1 MTAPAPR
8 QTRARPAPAATGTGA
23 ALLVVLSGV
32 VGALHVWKLAPAL
45 PTLSAELGLTLVQS
59 GFLLSVVQV
68 AGMVLGTVVGL
79 FGDRIGLRRGLVLG
93 LGLLTGGSVV
103 GMLSAGYWPLLA
115 SRVLEGVGFMLIAIC
130 APALIRRT
138 VPPGRVSVLVGLWGT
153 HIPIAAAASM
163 LLGGLL
169 SETLG
174 WRAWWGAAAVL
185 SALAA
190 VVVAVVLPPDPP
202 HASVHGVRER
212 LALTLRA
219 PGPWLVALI
228 FLLYTAQWNGVV
240 QFLPSMYA
248 DAGIEAAT
256 AAWLSA
262 LVAGIN
268 AVGNVGAGRALQRGV
283 RPVVLWCLGFAV
295 LALAAV
301 VAFGLAPHLDT
312 GLQLGVRYGAVLVFS
327 AVGGVVPATSIATL
341 MRVAPTPTTI
351 ATTLG
356 LGAQFNALGQ
366 FVGPPAVAAV
376 AQATGTWD
384 LTWTVTGG
392 LAVAGIAAA
401 LLVSRRI
408 PRD

>member
-8 QTRARPAPAATGTGA
+8 QAPARPAPAGTGA
-23 ALLVVLSGV
+23 ALLVVLAGV

-45 PTLSAELGLTLVQS
+45 PVLSAELGLTLVQS

-68 AGMVLGTVVGL
+68 AGMALGTVVGL

-93 LGLLTGGSVV
+93 LGLLTAGSVV
-103 GMLSAGYWPLLA
+103 GLLSAGYWPLLA
-115 SRVLEGVGFMLIAIC
+115 SRVFEGVGFMLIAIC

-153 HIPIAAAASM
+153 HIPVAAAASM

-185 SALAA
+185 SGLVA
-190 VVVAVVLPPDPP
+190 VVVVLVLPPDPP
-202 HASVHGVRER
+202 HTSVHGVRER

-248 DAGIEAAT
+248 DAEIEAAT

-268 AVGNVGAGRALQRGV
+268 AVGNVGAGRALHRGV

-295 LALAAV
+295 LGLAAV

-312 GLQLGVRYGAVLVFS
+312 GLQFGVRYGAVLVFS
-327 AVGGVVPATSIATL
+327 AVGGVVPTTTIATL

-356 LGAQFNALGQ
+356 LGAQLNALGQ
-366 FVGPPAVAAV
+366 FAGPPAVAAV
-376 AQATGTWD
+376 AQAAGTWD

-392 LAVAGIAAA
+392 LAVVGIAVA
-401 LLVSRRI
+401 LLVSGRV